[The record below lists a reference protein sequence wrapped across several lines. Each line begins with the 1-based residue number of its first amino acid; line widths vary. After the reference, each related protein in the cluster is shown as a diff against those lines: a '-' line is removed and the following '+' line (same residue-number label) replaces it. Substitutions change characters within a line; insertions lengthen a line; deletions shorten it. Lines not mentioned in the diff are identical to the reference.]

1 LKKLKKSLLLTL
13 LVILLSLTSCYCQS
27 KSDKYPQQTIFNGDT
42 VVILRL
48 SQAIE
53 MNKSFM
59 SMQRKIDSINAIAD
73 TLETVVLKEE
83 SKVNDLQK
91 QLSTSVNLLDKRYIR
106 KDKTQI
112 IGNTIIGVVA
122 FTAFFIVAN
131 ELNKI

>member
-1 LKKLKKSLLLTL
+1 VT
-13 LVILLSLTSCYCQS
+13 LLSLTSCYCQS
-27 KSDKYPQQTIFNGDT
+27 KSDKYPQQTIINGDT
-42 VVILRL
+42 VVILHL

-53 MNKSFM
+53 MNESFM

-91 QLSTSVNLLDKRYIR
+91 QLNTSVNLLDKRYIR
-106 KDKTQI
+106 KDKIKI
-112 IGNTIIGVVA
+112 IGDTIIGVVA

>member
-1 LKKLKKSLLLTL
+1 
-13 LVILLSLTSCYCQS
+13 
-27 KSDKYPQQTIFNGDT
+27 
-42 VVILRL
+42 
-48 SQAIE
+48 